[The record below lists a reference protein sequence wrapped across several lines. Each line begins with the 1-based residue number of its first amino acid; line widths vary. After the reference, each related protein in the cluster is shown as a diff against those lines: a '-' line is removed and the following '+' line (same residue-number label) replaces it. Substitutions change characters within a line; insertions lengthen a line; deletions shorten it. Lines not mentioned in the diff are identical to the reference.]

1 MDRENRL
8 NDRMY
13 WLKIL
18 TKVIDPVLSSAAER
32 KLKELMPVANK
43 SRSNVS
49 RLEAIGRTLCGIAPW
64 LELGPNDGEE
74 GVLRQKYAFLARE
87 AIDAATDPES
97 PDYCTFVYDKDAGG
111 QPLVDAAFLSHAIVR
126 APREL
131 WEKLDTQVKKN
142 LVKALKATRCIR
154 PVRNNWLLFSAMV
167 ETALY
172 IMGEEFDKVRVDYAI
187 FQHEQWYKGDGVY
200 GDGPYFHWDYY
211 NSFVI
216 HPMLIDVVNT
226 LGGSYGDY
234 GMELQK
240 TIMERAQRYAAIQE
254 MLISPEG
261 TYPAVGRS
269 ITYRC
274 GAFHLLAQMA
284 LIEELPERISPA
296 QVRCALTAVIKNTLE
311 SSENYDSEGW
321 LRIGVCGHQ
330 PGLAEPYISTG
341 SLYLCTTA
349 FLPLGLRPENE
360 FWQAPP
366 QKWTSQKIWSGED
379 MPADHAI
386 DA

>member
-142 LVKALKATRCIR
+142 LVKALKATRCISR
-154 PVRNNWLLFSAMV
+154 
-167 ETALY
+167 
-172 IMGEEFDKVRVDYAI
+172 
-187 FQHEQWYKGDGVY
+187 
-200 GDGPYFHWDYY
+200 
-211 NSFVI
+211 
-216 HPMLIDVVNT
+216 
-226 LGGSYGDY
+226 
-234 GMELQK
+234 
-240 TIMERAQRYAAIQE
+240 
-254 MLISPEG
+254 
-261 TYPAVGRS
+261 
-269 ITYRC
+269 
-274 GAFHLLAQMA
+274 
-284 LIEELPERISPA
+284 
-296 QVRCALTAVIKNTLE
+296 
-311 SSENYDSEGW
+311 
-321 LRIGVCGHQ
+321 
-330 PGLAEPYISTG
+330 
-341 SLYLCTTA
+341 
-349 FLPLGLRPENE
+349 
-360 FWQAPP
+360 
-366 QKWTSQKIWSGED
+366 
-379 MPADHAI
+379 
-386 DA
+386 